1 MPLDVA
7 ISAVW
12 RQSVAQGRDM
22 RVTEE
27 MRAIEAIRQAG
38 RPLTVKELAAEG
50 VSRKTLRRMDEKGTV
65 ERAALGIYRLPSPDR
80 DIRADWA
87 ALASK
92 VPQAVICLTSAA
104 AYHGITEE
112 MAASISVAVPRSVGR
127 VNMGPSFGPSLDVMT
142 WRNDAAF
149 AVGVQEAEIEGV
161 PVRITTPERTV
172 IDLFRYSDLGTHRR
186 PEHVKVTSATF
197 FDALHRLLDPERP
210 MDKRAFR
217 DIARRMG
224 VLEDIQPF
232 VLGANHAISTGYSAI
247 PSM

>member
-1 MPLDVA
+1 
-7 ISAVW
+7 
-12 RQSVAQGRDM
+12 M

-27 MRAIEAIRQAG
+27 MRAVEALAGAG

-50 VSRKTLRRMDEKGTV
+50 VSRKTLRRMDEKGAL
-65 ERAALGIYRLPSPDR
+65 ERVAIGIYRLPAPER
-80 DIRADWA
+80 DLRSDWA
-87 ALASK
+87 AVSRK
-92 VPQAVICLTSAA
+92 VPQAVFCLASAA

-127 VNMGPSFGPSLDVMT
+127 VNMGPVFGPALDVMT
-142 WRNDAAF
+142 WRNPESF
-149 AVGVQEAEIEGV
+149 ELGVQEVGIEGV
-161 PVRITTPERTV
+161 AVRITSPERTV
-172 IDLFRYSDLGTHRR
+172 IDLFRYSDLGKHRR

-224 VLEDIQPF
+224 VLEGIQPF

-247 PSM
+247 PPM